1 MTSNKTVTANFTQQ
15 AYTLTVSV
23 SPEGSGLVTKSPDQ
37 TTYTYGTSVTLTAN
51 ANPGWTFDHWSGD
64 LTGNTNP
71 DSISM
76 TSNKTVTA
84 NFTQQAYTLTVNVS
98 PSGGGDIKVNG
109 TAPASYPYAYT
120 FAEGQVVG
128 LEAVAASGY
137 NFANWSGDLAGS
149 ANPANITMTSDKTV
163 TANFSQLI
171 TPSVGYYWAP
181 EVMYFT
187 VDFEGKITR
196 EPISTI
202 GRLLNPLEAPS
213 PDGIHL
219 FEMERG
225 TRTLD
230 EKGKVV
236 KLIVIRETEAPPL
249 PDNTVVVGNAYDF
262 EPSDITFDKPVRLT
276 LGYNVNELPEDVAS
290 VVLAY
295 YNSETGW
302 IELEAESGVVA
313 EVGKLTAPIDHFT
326 IFAILAKVS
335 PPPPPLPTPP
345 PPPANFELSN
355 LSIMP
360 SPLSKVWEALT
371 FLVRAGEEVTIT
383 VDVTNQGGQE
393 GSFNAVLRLNG
404 VTQGTKDITL
414 GPGQSQKIVFTIT
427 ENKPGSYVVQIG
439 DLSGEFITLLWFN
452 WWLTGG
458 FAAAFILLCWLA
470 WYYRI
475 KPRKTS

>member
-1 MTSNKTVTANFTQQ
+1 MTASDRAYYFGTGASIDVEKYVSNDNVNWYDADSAPGLEVPAGSSVYFKFVVTND
-15 AYTLTVSV
+15 
-23 SPEGSGLVTKSPDQ
+23 GN
-37 TTYTYGTSVTLTAN
+37 VTL
-51 ANPGWTFDHWSGD
+51 
-64 LTGNTNP
+64 
-71 DSISM
+71 
-76 TSNKTVTA
+76 
-84 NFTQQAYTLTVNVS
+84 
-98 PSGGGDIKVNG
+98 
-109 TAPASYPYAYT
+109 
-120 FAEGQVVG
+120 
-128 LEAVAASGY
+128 
-137 NFANWSGDLAGS
+137 
-149 ANPANITMTSDKTV
+149 ANITLSDSDFNVGAITKADPLAARTSFAGQIGPF
-163 TANFSQLI
+163 TAI
-171 TPSVGYYWAP
+171 TGQHTNTATATGDWGGQTRQDTDNANYFGTPAVLPSAGFAWAE

-187 VDFEGKITR
+187 VDFQGKITK
-196 EPISTI
+196 EPISTT
-202 GRLLNPLEAPS
+202 GRLLNSLEAPS

-219 FEMERG
+219 FEMEKG

-236 KLIVIRETEAPPL
+236 TLIVIRETEAPPL
-249 PDNTVVVGNAYDF
+249 PDNTVVVGNAYNF

-276 LGYNVNELPEDVAS
+276 LGYDVNELPEDVAS

-295 YNSETGW
+295 YNSGTGW

-326 IFAILAKVS
+326 IFAVLAKVS
-335 PPPPPLPTPP
+335 PPAPPPPPTPA
-345 PPPANFELSN
+345 PPANFELSN
-355 LSIMP
+355 LSIIP
-360 SPLSKVWEALT
+360 SLSKVWESLT
-371 FLVRAGEEVTIT
+371 FMVTSGEEVTIT

-414 GPGQSQKIVFTIT
+414 GPRQSQKIVFTIT
-427 ENKPGSYVVQIG
+427 ENEPGSYIVQIG

-470 WYYRI
+470 WYYGR